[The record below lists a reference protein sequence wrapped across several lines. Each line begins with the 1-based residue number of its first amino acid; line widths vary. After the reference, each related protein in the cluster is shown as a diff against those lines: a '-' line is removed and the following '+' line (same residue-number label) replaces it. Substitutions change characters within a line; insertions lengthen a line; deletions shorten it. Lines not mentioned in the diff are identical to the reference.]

1 MLLYSYKLHHSDIQ
15 IVTPE
20 GQNKYATST
29 RSQIGENERGGIS
42 NLVVEMPSD

>member
-29 RSQIGENERGGIS
+29 KVADWGKMKGEE
-42 NLVVEMPSD
+42 LVTW